1 VLAAGALLACA
12 GTTSPLQAEPKPLWE
27 LGFGAGALAFSD
39 YRGADSSRVYPL
51 PVPYVVYRGRFL
63 QADREGVRG
72 VLFDEPR
79 ASLNVSLNATTPVD
93 SDSDGARAGMPD
105 LDAALEIGPSLDLHL
120 WRSEEAGLAVDL
132 RLPVRA
138 SFTVATDPRFIGWQ
152 LAPKLNLD
160 VRDPFGL
167 RDWNLGVQAGPLF
180 ADRRYHDYFYRV
192 DAMFATAQRPTYAA
206 SGGFAGTQMLASAS
220 KRFERSWFGA
230 FVRYDRLDGATF
242 LASPL
247 VRQRSA
253 FAAGFGFAV
262 IFASSS
268 ELVDT
273 GL

>member
-1 VLAAGALLACA
+1 
-12 GTTSPLQAEPKPLWE
+12 
-27 LGFGAGALAFSD
+27 
-39 YRGADSSRVYPL
+39 
-51 PVPYVVYRGRFL
+51 
-63 QADREGVRG
+63 
-72 VLFDEPR
+72 
-79 ASLNVSLNATTPVD
+79 
-93 SDSDGARAGMPD
+93 M
-105 LDAALEIGPSLDLHL
+105 
-120 WRSEEAGLAVDL
+120 AVDL
-132 RLPVRA
+132 RLPLRA

-192 DAMFATAQRPTYAA
+192 DPVFATAQRPTYAA
-206 SGGFAGTQMLASAS
+206 SGGFAGTQLLASAS

-253 FAAGFGFAV
+253 FAAGIRFRGDLRELFGARGHGALRGRRDARV
-262 IFASSS
+262 PYPRDVSHASRGDT
-268 ELVDT
+268 ELQPRAAGADDAARGAPSLESGV
-273 GL
+273 GRGRRQR